1 MPRQA
6 RLSLDEYDCIG
17 FDLDHTLCR
26 YNVGNLAKLVYDLL
40 ADYLIK
46 IKGYDRAIKN
56 RQFED
61 DIHLLAKGL
70 TLDCDKGNLL
80 RLGCDG
86 VVLAAS
92 HGTRKLT
99 DFEIEKEYGR
109 DRRKHPGTDYI
120 QHLKEFGPQRLVE
133 FSPLLHSFMDYFDL
147 AAPLLCARIVDVL
160 DIIYNKG
167 KPLTE
172 YNFWPD
178 VHEGLKDLYL
188 RTHFASN
195 LGGFFPA
202 IKANPE
208 LYIIK
213 RSPEFRSWLRMLRS
227 NGKFLYV
234 ITGSH
239 YDFASHVAS
248 YAIGDDWKDLFDIV
262 IFFARKPSFF
272 VEKRPFFRL
281 DGAVEKESFRGW
293 EDLET
298 GECYSQGNWKD
309 LNEFFE
315 YCTEWEPTTSL
326 YFGDNVLQDVLAP
339 KRFTSTIDS
348 VAISEEMIAEGM
360 HNKEAL
366 DEHPDKELM
375 VSDFWGS
382 YFYYPKSTT
391 SKLTKT
397 PSFRKLSA
405 SVTASSGP
413 TGRSTPAGCPTTPG
427 LRRASSMRSTEDLR
441 KTTESNS
448 ITVSATIEIK
458 PTPEP
463 VVGPMKINT
472 LWGQLIATNAR
483 MCIPDLQFLVE
494 YPIDYQFPSFACT
507 KKGQIVSS
515 GFWPADPK
523 SLHEKSSS

>member
-1 MPRQA
+1 ME
-6 RLSLDEYDCIG
+6 LSKKRASEVG
-17 FDLDHTLCR
+17 RTL
-26 YNVGNLAKLVYDLL
+26 KLEN
-40 ADYLIK
+40 
-46 IKGYDRAIKN
+46 AIPK
-56 RQFED
+56 
-61 DIHLLAKGL
+61 
-70 TLDCDKGNLL
+70 
-80 RLGCDG
+80 
-86 VVLAAS
+86 
-92 HGTRKLT
+92 
-99 DFEIEKEYGR
+99 
-109 DRRKHPGTDYI
+109 
-120 QHLKEFGPQRLVE
+120 
-133 FSPLLHSFMDYFDL
+133 
-147 AAPLLCARIVDVL
+147 
-160 DIIYNKG
+160 
-167 KPLTE
+167 
-172 YNFWPD
+172 
-178 VHEGLKDLYL
+178 
-188 RTHFASN
+188 
-195 LGGFFPA
+195 
-202 IKANPE
+202 
-208 LYIIK
+208 
-213 RSPEFRSWLRMLRS
+213 
-227 NGKFLYV
+227 
-234 ITGSH
+234 
-239 YDFASHVAS
+239 
-248 YAIGDDWKDLFDIV
+248 AIGKLGLITQLKKQSILIYFC
-262 IFFARKPSFF
+262 R
-272 VEKRPFFRL
+272 
-281 DGAVEKESFRGW
+281 
-293 EDLET
+293 
-298 GECYSQGNWKD
+298 KD

-448 ITVSATIEIK
+448 VTVSATIEIK

-483 MCIPDLQFLVE
+483 MCIPDLQFLV
-494 YPIDYQFPSFACT
+494 SFRIILLLPT
-507 KKGQIVSS
+507 KKACY
-515 GFWPADPK
+515 FMNLFLFPF
-523 SLHEKSSS
+523 